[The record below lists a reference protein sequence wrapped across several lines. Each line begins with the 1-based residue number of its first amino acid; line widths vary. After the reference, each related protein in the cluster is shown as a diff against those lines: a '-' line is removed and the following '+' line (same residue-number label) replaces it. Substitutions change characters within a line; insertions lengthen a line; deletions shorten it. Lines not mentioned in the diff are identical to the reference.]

1 MKNTL
6 LFTLILTMLCL
17 QACQDS
23 KPVYNETTT
32 SEASTTIYKRVST
45 PEFKKLMADLPDAQL
60 VDVRTAT
67 EYKGGHIRLAEN
79 IDYKGADFKT
89 KIANL
94 DKSKPV
100 LVYCQAGGRSQKA
113 CGMMQDMGFKEIYEL
128 KSGYGKWE

>member
-1 MKNTL
+1 MNNTL
-6 LFTLILTMLCL
+6 LFTLIFTIFCL
-17 QACQDS
+17 QACQDA
-23 KPVYNETTT
+23 KPVYNE
-32 SEASTTIYKRVST
+32 EASTSLYKRVST

-79 IDYKGADFKT
+79 IDYKSADFKI

-100 LVYCQAGGRSQKA
+100 LVYCQAGGRSKKA
-113 CGMMQDMGFKEIYEL
+113 CGMMQNLGFKEIYEL